1 MTKVDFTYDRIRVWI
16 VAVFNPDTQNNLLIK
31 QELFLFSAVGLSGA
45 RAGGGRVG
53 REGGKLKPL
62 TTSLN
67 DPTLRPANLDKPLC
81 PKRGWLT
88 FNQISSG

>member
-45 RAGGGRVG
+45 RAGG
-53 REGGKLKPL
+53 EGWERRGEVE
-62 TTSLN
+62 
-67 DPTLRPANLDKPLC
+67 TLDDFTQRSHASSRQSRQATLPQERLANL
-81 PKRGWLT
+81 
-88 FNQISSG
+88 